1 MKLRSFQWIAMASA
15 LGASALLPGCGKRK
29 AEEVNPIV
37 PQFSVNLPR
46 APLGSAIEVTYTWTC
61 EAGMKKL
68 EDHRAFVHF
77 VDNQGSTLFTDDHL
91 PVPPTSAW
99 EPGKPPYSYTRTVFV
114 PLYNYVG
121 AVDVRVGLYPANG
134 KGPRVNLKGQDA
146 GLHEFVAGKMELL
159 PQTEKMYL
167 VFKEGWHDP
176 EPSPSNPTLEMIWT
190 KKEAIVSFKNPKKDI
205 VVYLEGDTNYKAFSV
220 PPELTVST
228 ENAGIVIPI
237 PDSELFLKK
246 LRFKADQ
253 LGSGEWV
260 DLRLTM
266 NGSFEPKAKGIN
278 EDVREL
284 GLRVSHLYVAEADVT
299 GVLAADTVIEAAPLA
314 KTAPAKAPAGKT
326 ATGKLVAKPA
336 AKPAVK

>member
-46 APLGSAIEVTYTWTC
+46 APLGSAIEVTYSWTC

-68 EDHRAFVHF
+68 AEDQRAFVHF

-91 PVPPTSAW
+91 PVPPTSGW
-99 EPGKPPYSYTRTVFV
+99 EPGKNYTYTRTVFV

-121 AVDVRVGLYPANG
+121 GVDVRVGLYPASG

-190 KKEAIVSFKNPKKDI
+190 KKDAIVSFKNPKKDI
-205 VVYLEGDTNYKAFSV
+205 LIYLEADTNFKVFPV
-220 PPELTVST
+220 PPVLTVST
-228 ENAGIVIPI
+228 ENAGVVIPI

-253 LGSGEWV
+253 MGTGEWV
-260 DLRLTM
+260 DLRLAM
-266 NGSFEPKAKGIN
+266 NASFEPKAKGLN

-284 GLRVSHLYVAEADVT
+284 GLRVSHLYVVEAEQVGA
-299 GVLAADTVIEAAPLA
+299 LPAETVVDAAPLA
-314 KTAPAKAPAGKT
+314 KAAPTKAPAGKT
-326 ATGKLVAKPA
+326 ATAKPA